1 MGLLKKNLEVIE
13 FWCLRWHLRLNLK
26 NTKSMGVSRSRTDAP
41 GYGILTLGGTEL
53 EEVKSL
59 RILGVTLDSKLT
71 FEAHLREVVLK
82 AARSVEHKSYLIV
95 LVCPRAVSMHMSC
108 PSWSI
113 EPCVDIV
120 CGISFEFA

>member
-13 FWCLRWHLRLNLK
+13 FWCLMWHLRLNLK
-26 NTKSMGVSRSRTDAP
+26 NAKSMGVSRSRTDAP

-71 FEAHLREVVLK
+71 FEAHLRQVVLN
-82 AARSVEHKSYLIV
+82 AARSVKHKSYLIV
-95 LVCPRAVSMHMSC
+95 LVCPRAVSIHMSC

-120 CGISFEFA
+120 CGISFEFD